1 MCDFFMDFYN
11 GIQSMPS
18 QPGGMAMLIAL
29 AVANI
34 LVIIW
39 VRKGTGEVK
48 KTVETSFKATPP
60 PAVSSVNV
68 NIDAERLVDRFAAA
82 VGDAFRYALNNQS
95 DIIPPDPREKLCGVW
110 IDELTDTRYYV
121 TKRGSYYATYAESK
135 GIPEINFEMSL
146 LRYIDCDTYDK
157 ELYTAYGKRY
167 RILAYDEA
175 ADSLLIA
182 ELGLILHRWK
192 EESDPAVET
201 KGDDMEHFCGM
212 KKEYTIRPDL
222 SRRIADA
229 IKDYYNS
236 NPESKK

>member
-1 MCDFFMDFYN
+1 
-11 GIQSMPS
+11 
-18 QPGGMAMLIAL
+18 MLIAL

-48 KTVETSFKATPP
+48 KTVENGFKATPP

-68 NIDAERLVDRFAAA
+68 NFDAERLVDRFAVA
-82 VGDAFRYALNNQS
+82 VGNAFRDALNNRS
-95 DIIPPDPREKLCGVW
+95 EIIPPDPREKLCGVW

-167 RILAYDEA
+167 RILAYDEV

-182 ELGLILHRWK
+182 ELGLILYRWK
-192 EESDPAVET
+192 EEVGPAEET
-201 KGDDMEHFCGM
+201 KEDDLEHFCDM
-212 KKEYTIRPDL
+212 NKEDTIDPEL
-222 SRRIADA
+222 SKRIADVL
-229 IKDYYNS
+229 KDYYNS
-236 NPESKK
+236 NPELKK